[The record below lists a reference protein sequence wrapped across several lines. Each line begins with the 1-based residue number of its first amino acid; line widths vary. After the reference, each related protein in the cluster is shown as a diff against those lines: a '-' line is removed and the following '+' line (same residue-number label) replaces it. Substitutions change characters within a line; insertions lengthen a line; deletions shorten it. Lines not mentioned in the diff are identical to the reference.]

1 MKEVWVVARLKPEQ
15 SKDAWELD
23 GVYDTKEAALAMCR
37 DEYTQA
43 VRFEVNKDYRDIQ
56 EFEIVS
62 PDPSRTAEEGTA
74 S

>member
-1 MKEVWVVARLKPEQ
+1 MKEVWVIARLLPQQ

-43 VRFEVNKDYRDIQ
+43 VRFEINRDYRDEQFFDIAKP
-56 EFEIVS
+56 EKFL
-62 PDPSRTAEEGTA
+62 
-74 S
+74 